1 MDKCSK
7 LLNELHK
14 ACRAAIVGIDNIKD
28 EIGNKDL
35 LELIKK
41 QNNYYES
48 YIKDLKKLAV
58 DYDFTP
64 DDISC
69 FMKANS
75 FMVSKM
81 ETMMDKSDQKVA
93 EIMINGTK
101 MGISQMDE
109 LIHEYEDCDEKLIH
123 YAKSFKEKLEN
134 FLNSLKGFV
143 WKKEQLCSLFFYPNK
158 CYTTIKTLQ
167 MRMQNK
173 FGF

>member
-1 MDKCSK
+1 MEKSSK

-14 ACRAAIVGIDNIKD
+14 ACRAAIVGIDNIKN
-28 EIGNKDL
+28 EVNNKEL
-35 LELIKK
+35 LGLIEK

-48 YIKDLKKLAV
+48 YIKDLKKMAV

-64 DDISC
+64 DDVSC

-81 ETMMDKSDQKVA
+81 ETMMDDSDNKIA

-101 MGISQMDE
+101 MGINQMDE
-109 LIHEYEDCDEKLIH
+109 LIHEYEDCDQKLID

-134 FLNSLKGFV
+134 FLNSLRDFV
-143 WKKEQLCSLFFYPNK
+143 
-158 CYTTIKTLQ
+158 
-167 MRMQNK
+167 
-173 FGF
+173 